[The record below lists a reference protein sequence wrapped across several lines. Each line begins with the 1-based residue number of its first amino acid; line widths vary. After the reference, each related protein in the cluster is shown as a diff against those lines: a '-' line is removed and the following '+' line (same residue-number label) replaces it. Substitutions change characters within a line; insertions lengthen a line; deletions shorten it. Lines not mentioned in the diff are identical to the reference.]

1 LESNL
6 DDSLNTSSANLIPDI
21 SVRGHSKTISHMGKP
36 QRGETKI
43 PSIQQARRELNQES
57 SILKITEE
65 NIEKKKV
72 TRTRTQSQTRTQQ
85 ELSQISIENS
95 NLCTRQMRTQGY
107 KEFLRQRMKTK
118 FTGRYEPEKMGGGL

>member
-1 LESNL
+1 
-6 DDSLNTSSANLIPDI
+6 
-21 SVRGHSKTISHMGKP
+21 MGKP

-95 NLCTRQMRTQGY
+95 NLCIRQMRTQGY